1 MSIVGKAICFTG
13 TLNAK
18 RADASRL
25 AVSAGASVTKSVTK
39 KTQILVC
46 GDGVGATK
54 INAATAKGVEIWTED
69 KFNAAVVAAL
79 ASASNAADSDEDEEE
94 DEPAPAPARRTRA
107 SKRKAAATAA
117 PKVKKPTA
125 AEKRKAAAAT
135 AKSKKQ
141 AAAAA
146 KQKKAPARRTRA
158 KTAQAS
164 EDDDSDADDDTDPA
178 PAKKKRARK
187 SRPAGLAGV
196 AAPVLG
202 TSTAS
207 KAEVDEGL
215 AQKDARLAK
224 HASIY
229 GEYEAKLAQV
239 VKRSNT
245 DKYYIMQLLVDGGD
259 GGYYMWCRW
268 GRTGTSGSGQLT
280 GPLDEPDEAIA
291 QFEKV
296 YKTKTGNTWANR
308 KVGGKAKASKYAHLV
323 TSTGNSR
330 GQWQYYTSNDPC
342 GKVDGW
348 YDYDDEANKNTE
360 ELYHDMQNNPTMTT
374 RFIFAESN
382 GFTYKVDLE
391 AGTQTNTSSGTS
403 RPIRRSLGAA
413 SQGSTAPAAAAP
425 VRSAKKSVVVPA
437 PGPAP
442 APAPVSKKR
451 VAKAQRSVKAA
462 AAHASAAAA
471 SAAAAI
477 GGIDVD
483 EHAPSTIQSGSVL
496 NDYDAMLNQTN
507 VVGANNNKFI
517 KTQIVRAG
525 AFQFY
530 HWKRW
535 GRVGV
540 RGQTK
545 LDGGYCSKCGH
556 PILPCGGQLHP

>member
-239 VKRSNT
+239 WTNSPQQFFCLTFCSKPYSHECNLKHRFTAGGKAFQHRQVLHHAAARGRWRWRLLYVVSMGAHGNQWQRST
-245 DKYYIMQLLVDGGD
+245 HRAL
-259 GGYYMWCRW
+259 
-268 GRTGTSGSGQLT
+268 GRTGRGHC
-280 GPLDEPDEAIA
+280 AI
-291 QFEKV
+291 
-296 YKTKTGNTWANR
+296 
-308 KVGGKAKASKYAHLV
+308 
-323 TSTGNSR
+323 
-330 GQWQYYTSNDPC
+330 
-342 GKVDGW
+342 
-348 YDYDDEANKNTE
+348 
-360 ELYHDMQNNPTMTT
+360 
-374 RFIFAESN
+374 
-382 GFTYKVDLE
+382 
-391 AGTQTNTSSGTS
+391 
-403 RPIRRSLGAA
+403 
-413 SQGSTAPAAAAP
+413 
-425 VRSAKKSVVVPA
+425 
-437 PGPAP
+437 
-442 APAPVSKKR
+442 
-451 VAKAQRSVKAA
+451 
-462 AAHASAAAA
+462 
-471 SAAAAI
+471 
-477 GGIDVD
+477 
-483 EHAPSTIQSGSVL
+483 
-496 NDYDAMLNQTN
+496 
-507 VVGANNNKFI
+507 
-517 KTQIVRAG
+517 
-525 AFQFY
+525 
-530 HWKRW
+530 
-535 GRVGV
+535 
-540 RGQTK
+540 
-545 LDGGYCSKCGH
+545 
-556 PILPCGGQLHP
+556 